1 MTNLSG
7 ANLNNG
13 AAVGPQ
19 GEGRDSPSTFPAY
32 PIYKDSGVE
41 WLGEV
46 PEHWTVQ
53 PLKRAIAKI
62 ESGTSVNAADYPAE
76 PGSYGV
82 LKTSC
87 VYTGQFEW
95 RENKTV
101 DDEDLNRVSCPLQIN
116 TLVVSRMNTPDLVG
130 ATGLVT
136 EAPTGIFLPD
146 RLWQVYFEKDQSA
159 SFVFYF
165 TKAPEYREQV
175 KNACSGTSSS
185 MQNLGQDD
193 FRTLLFVEPPVAEQA
208 QIARFLDHETARID
222 ALIEEQQR
230 LIALLKEKR
239 QAVISHAV
247 TKGLDPTVTMK
258 DSGVEWLGEMPAHW
272 SFKPSKY
279 LLEFVT
285 SGSRGWA
292 EYYSDDGD
300 LFFRIANLTRD
311 SIEPKLLSMQ
321 YVIPPKNAEG
331 ERSKIKCDDI
341 LISITADLGSVCVA
355 NSEVAGSYVSQHV
368 ALARPIKKAVFSRWL
383 AYFVMSDTCKEQL
396 VGAGYGGTKVQLS
409 LDDIRTFWISM
420 PPYEE
425 QVSLAAFLDREIQ
438 AFDGL
443 ISQAAIGMDLLSERR
458 SALIS
463 AAVTGKIDV
472 RGWQPPARVPTSE
485 LAQEAV

>member
-1 MTNLSG
+1 MTNLAG
-7 ANLNNG
+7 KNLNNG

-19 GEGRDSPSTFPAY
+19 GEGRESPSSFPEYPAY
-32 PIYKDSGVE
+32 KASGVE

-87 VYTGQFEW
+87 VYTGQFDW
-95 RENKTV
+95 RENKAV
-101 DDEDLNRVSCPLQIN
+101 DDEDLNRVSCPLKID
-116 TLVVSRMNTPDLVG
+116 TLVVSRMNAPDLVG

-136 EAPTGIFLPD
+136 EAPAGIFLPD
-146 RLWQVYFEKDQSA
+146 RLWQVYFEKNQSA

-193 FRTLLFVEPPVAEQA
+193 FRTLLFVEPPLAEQT
-208 QIARFLDHETARID
+208 QITRFLDHETARID

-230 LIALLKEKR
+230 LIELLKEKR

-247 TKGLDPTVTMK
+247 TKGLDPTVPMK
-258 DSGVEWLGEMPAHW
+258 DSGAEWLGEVPAHW
-272 SFKPSKY
+272 DFKQSKY
-279 LLEFVT
+279 LFEFVT

-292 EYYSDDGD
+292 EFYADDGD

-311 SIEPKLLSMQ
+311 SIEPKLAALQ
-321 YVIPPKNAEG
+321 YVNPPSNAEG
-331 ERSKIKCDDI
+331 ERSKVRLNDL

-355 NSEVAGSYVSQHV
+355 NEAVVGGYVSQHV
-368 ALARPIKKAVFSRWL
+368 ALARPMSRSVFGRWL
-383 AYFVMSDTCKEQL
+383 AYFVLSTMCKDQL

-409 LDDIRTFWISM
+409 LDDIRTFWVAV

-425 QVSLAAFLDREIQ
+425 QRSLAAFLDKEIKS
-438 AFDGL
+438 FDGL
-443 ISQAAIGMDLLSERR
+443 IVQASIGVDLLLERR

-472 RGWQPPARVPTSE
+472 RGWQPPASAPTPE
-485 LAQEAV
+485 LVEEAV